1 MISSRVTFLVS
12 VCLLFLGCSKGRP
25 DAGGA
30 GAATSGAVGATA
42 AKLPA
47 DGGDRLSGFRPPP
60 QDVVVSMD
68 GNTSYVLW
76 DAYPSRDRIGPLLGT
91 PGAFDGVAAV
101 LADGGAKK
109 FPHAPGIKVA
119 IVEFVER
126 DSYGAPRYDS
136 AKTLARFVFS
146 RDPKTGRLA
155 ETRTY
160 P

>member
-1 MISSRVTFLVS
+1 MTLSRASFLVP

-25 DAGGA
+25 EGGGA

-47 DGGDRLSGFRPPP
+47 GGDDKPVALKPPP
-60 QDVVVSMD
+60 QDVVMSLD
-68 GNTSYVLW
+68 ENTVYVLW
-76 DAYPSRDRIGPLLGT
+76 DAYPSRDRIDPLLGN
-91 PGAFDGVAAV
+91 PGSFDGVAAT
-101 LADGGAKK
+101 LAEGGARK
-109 FPHAPGIKVA
+109 FPHASGIKVS

-136 AKTLARFVFS
+136 AKTLARFAFS

-155 ETRTY
+155 AAAGR